1 MMFNTTAF
9 AVVLVV
15 GLVLAFIFLHIV
27 DSIERTNTNKI
38 DEELQVLAQYRQE
51 IDSLKHRIEVLENQV
66 KSLRVDV
73 DLLHDAIIEDLNEPV
88 RRGDS

>member
-1 MMFNTTAF
+1 MFNTTAF
-9 AVVLVV
+9 AIVLVV

-27 DSIERTNTNKI
+27 DSIGRTNTNKI
-38 DEELQVLAQYRQE
+38 DEEMQVLAQYRQE
-51 IDSLKHRIEVLENQV
+51 IDSLKHKIEMLENQV

-88 RRGDS
+88 RREDS

>member
-1 MMFNTTAF
+1 MMFNATAF